1 MQKLRKQSRIILAS
15 SLGSAMDCER
25 LLLAMKKW
33 GYRGVSYSYLTKL
46 LGLTPEE
53 AEKCGKKGRN

>member
-1 MQKLRKQSRIILAS
+1 
-15 SLGSAMDCER
+15 MDCER

-53 AEKCGKKGRN
+53 AEKCGKKVGIDLGYGVLFLLQDET